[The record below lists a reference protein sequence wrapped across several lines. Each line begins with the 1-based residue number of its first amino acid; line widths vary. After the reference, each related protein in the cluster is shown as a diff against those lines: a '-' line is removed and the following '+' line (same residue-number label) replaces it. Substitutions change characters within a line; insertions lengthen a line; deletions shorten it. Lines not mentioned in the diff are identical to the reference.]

1 MAKPEW
7 GTKRQCLSCA
17 AKFYDLGHSPI
28 VCPSCGTVLDLETI
42 ARARRPRPSLR
53 SGAGAGAG
61 AGAAAVIADD
71 PELVVGPGAAAQV
84 SEDEVGDEEVEAVV
98 ADPAVEED
106 EEEDAPLIEDADDLV
121 EDDIEDV
128 IDDDIED
135 DPDAPR

>member
-53 SGAGAGAG
+53 SGAGA
-61 AGAAAVIADD
+61 AAVIADD
-71 PELVVGPGAAAQV
+71 PELVADPGAAPEV
-84 SEDEVGDEEVEAVV
+84 PEDEVGDEEVEAVV